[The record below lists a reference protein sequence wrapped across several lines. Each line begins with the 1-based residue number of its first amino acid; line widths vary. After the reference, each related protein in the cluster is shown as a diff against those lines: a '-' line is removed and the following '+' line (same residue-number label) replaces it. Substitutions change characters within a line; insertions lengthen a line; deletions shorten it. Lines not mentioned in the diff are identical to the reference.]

1 VDEPGGARRRRVAKG
16 LVKPLGTWLRVG
28 AAFTNHCR
36 SSVSC
41 SGKEEGC
48 RGRQTWWVL
57 VAGDP
62 LAPGI
67 GWGRRS
73 LVSHGAKWE

>member
-1 VDEPGGARRRRVAKG
+1 VDEPSGACRRRAAKG

-28 AAFTNHCR
+28 AAVASLRR
-36 SSVSC
+36 SSVSR
-41 SGKEEGC
+41 SGKGEGC